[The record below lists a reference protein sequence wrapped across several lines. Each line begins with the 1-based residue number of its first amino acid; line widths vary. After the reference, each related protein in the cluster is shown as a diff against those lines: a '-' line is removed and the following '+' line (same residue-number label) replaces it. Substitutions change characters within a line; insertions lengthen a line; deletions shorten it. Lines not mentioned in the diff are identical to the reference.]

1 MKQNGVFE
9 KIKGLWIGFYEHES
23 NFTLEKIIT
32 DVIGNEY
39 NIPIIKSNN
48 FGHTET
54 KTVIPIGTK
63 AKIDTTK
70 EVKIELTEMCVKE

>member
-1 MKQNGVFE
+1 MEMKELLKQILKDKFVNGLDGKYDF
-9 KIKGLWIGFYEHES
+9 
-23 NFTLEKIIT
+23 
-32 DVIGNEY
+32 
-39 NIPIIKSNN
+39 PIIKSNN

-70 EVKIELTEMCVKE
+70 EVKIELIENCVQ